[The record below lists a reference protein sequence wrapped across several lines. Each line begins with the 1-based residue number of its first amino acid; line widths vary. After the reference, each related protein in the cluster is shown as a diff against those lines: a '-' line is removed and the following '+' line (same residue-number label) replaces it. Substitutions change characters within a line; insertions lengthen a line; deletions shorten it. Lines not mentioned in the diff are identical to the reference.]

1 MPTPITTIT
10 KAFTYNIADEL
21 FGNTVADARTADA
34 SYTGPDRVWV
44 FVDETT
50 GALSRQ
56 YPPLTSLEDGGEVPE
71 PAGTVRVLV
80 TAEDDIQ
87 QLAMFKEDGVTYADV
102 TQISEALPA
111 GYGNVLYNNKAT
123 LSETHDLD
131 DLVYDIDNSTW
142 NDLPLIDD
150 GITWEQIISS
160 RNVMLGASD
169 GRISPDMPDAVKAP
183 WVAYRTLLRDLPAAY
198 GYGTDSEIAAW
209 KVQLPEQP
217 ED

>member
-1 MPTPITTIT
+1 MPTPITTVT
-10 KAFTYNIADEL
+10 KTFTYNIADEL
-21 FGNTVADARTADA
+21 FGNTVVDGRTADA

-50 GALSRQ
+50 GALSGQ
-56 YPPLTSLEDGGEVPE
+56 YPPLTSLEDGGDVPV
-71 PAGTVRVLV
+71 PAGNIRVLV
-80 TAEDDIQ
+80 TAADDIQ
-87 QLAMFKEDGVTYADV
+87 HLAMFKEDCVTYTDT
-102 TQISEALPA
+102 TQITEALPA
-111 GYGNVLYNNKAT
+111 GYGDVLYNNKAT
-123 LSETHDLD
+123 LSETHDLS
-131 DLVYDIDNSTW
+131 DLVRNLVNNTW
-142 NDLPLIDD
+142 NALPLIDD
-150 GITWEQIISS
+150 GITWDQIISS

-198 GYGTDSEIAAW
+198 GHGTDSEVAAW